1 MLACV
6 SVAFTFVLVALAVVF
21 VATLIIKKLF
31 KNEPEKKQ

>member
-21 VATLIIKKLF
+21 VAVFIVRRVFKK
-31 KNEPEKKQ
+31 ES